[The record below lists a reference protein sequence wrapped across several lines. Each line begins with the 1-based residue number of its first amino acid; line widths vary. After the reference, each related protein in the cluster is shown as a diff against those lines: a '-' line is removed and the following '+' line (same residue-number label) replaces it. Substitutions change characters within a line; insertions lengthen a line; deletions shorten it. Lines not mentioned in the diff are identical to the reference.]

1 MRRKE
6 DIGFCWNCR
15 KDYHYL
21 FKIFLDSMVRLI
33 LRYLLF
39 CLILIYPLF
48 SHADTLSKVKESY
61 LRGEYNEAKFFCL
74 DELKNNLNANI
85 LYFAGIICTKLGEFS
100 EARSYFR
107 RILQDF
113 KDSKVYEHA
122 LIKLADTYFLE
133 GNWERSEGLY
143 KDILNRYPH
152 INYKPRVYLRL
163 AQVSAKRGNWEDK
176 NKYLKILRENY
187 YNSVESKIAEELQKM
202 DNFFTVQI
210 GAFSNRS
217 NALALL
223 KEVSYK
229 YPAYLVEDR
238 QESSIF
244 YKVRVGKYVDRLQAE
259 RVFYKLKEEG
269 YPARIYP

>member
-1 MRRKE
+1 MLK
-6 DIGFCWNCR
+6 
-15 KDYHYL
+15 
-21 FKIFLDSMVRLI
+21 LI
-33 LRYLLF
+33 SKCLLF
-39 CLILIYPLF
+39 WLILIYPLF
-48 SHADTLSKVKESY
+48 LYPDTLSKVKEAY
-61 LRGEYNEAKFFCL
+61 LRGEYNEAKFLCL
-74 DELKNNLNANI
+74 DELRNNLNANT

-113 KDSKVYEHA
+113 KDSKLYEQT

-152 INYKPRVYLRL
+152 INYKPLVYLRL
-163 AQVSAKRGNWEDK
+163 AQVSAKKGNWDDK
-176 NKYLKILRENY
+176 NKYLKIIKENY
-187 YNSVESKIAEELQKM
+187 YSSVESKIAEELQKM

-238 QESSIF
+238 EESLIF

-259 RVFYKLKEEG
+259 STFYKLKEEG